1 MIERFQKFQSMIAK
15 CLAPLYVI
23 MPVFIA
29 QDVVISS
36 LLLNLFSKVS
46 MKIMSLSFNR
56 VYD

>member
-15 CLAPLYVI
+15 CLAPSYVI

-29 QDVVISS
+29 QHVVISS

-46 MKIMSLSFNR
+46 MKIMSLSLNR